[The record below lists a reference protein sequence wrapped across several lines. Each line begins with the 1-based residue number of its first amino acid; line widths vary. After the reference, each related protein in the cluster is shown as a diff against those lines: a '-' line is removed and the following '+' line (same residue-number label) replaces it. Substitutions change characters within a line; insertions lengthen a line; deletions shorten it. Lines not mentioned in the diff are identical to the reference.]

1 MNIKFLFR
9 YYLRFFILSYIFVFS
24 CDIVFA
30 TNKPSHPNLFDK
42 CTLENKCIP
51 ICIYGYENSDG
62 EVIDSAFIGYFYDI
76 DRKSTDPLDDIWVF
90 GHFLPNQKNKEPYYF
105 NDLLGDTIGWFE
117 KGEDKPFEWYS
128 THKDY
133 LSLINNFKCPM
144 FYDGSKNETNTAGNY
159 DTLKEYG
166 LYNKIFSNDWPK
178 GYQLTYSFSEEL
190 GKVLDITYYNMKDI
204 LLDNLGSLHSNPDF
218 ISYGSLA
225 SMSGFPKENELEI
238 LSMHDSNIKYSSN
251 LSYEENLKQNKIC
264 EYFNGKDTS
273 SYISE
278 LVELSNSEHLYAD
291 KIHEKIKFVANN
303 IDVRNKGVYDDY
315 FNLRFLIDYNSK
327 TVLNSNKHNGKTFTT
342 KNGFVYDMAYDRLN
356 VMLTV
361 PPKKAFDNVIN
372 SCKSLYSSYDFSNLD
387 SSEVFDE
394 YTTQMESI
402 LYKKNAVIDL
412 ESTFDCGTFFSGN
425 LAKMIGNAYFIIEIG
440 SLLIFI
446 ALSILDYAKVI
457 LNGDQDEMKK
467 TNKNTIIRLIIVV
480 SLFLLPA
487 IINFVLGIFNI
498 EGFDS
503 EHPLCVEIKNK

>member
-1 MNIKFLFR
+1 MNLKTFYKFL
-9 YYLRFFILSYIFVFS
+9 LMFFIFFS
-24 CDIVFA
+24 FNDIVLGA
-30 TNKPSHPNLFDK
+30 NELGHPDLFGD
-42 CTLENKCIP
+42 CTVENKCIP
-51 ICIYGYENSDG
+51 ICVYGHENDNG
-62 EVIDSAFIGYFYDI
+62 DTIDYAYVGYYYDI
-76 DRKSTDPLDDIWVF
+76 DRRSTNPNDTVWEIGYSYEPDSSGNIYDPAHVNLINSNVSWEVDYP
-90 GHFLPNQKNKEPYYF
+90 HFNKTSDNPSLYV
-105 NDLLGDTIGWFE
+105 N
-117 KGEDKPFEWYS
+117 
-128 THKDY
+128 
-133 LSLINNFKCPM
+133 LINNFKCPM
-144 FYDGSKNETNTAGNY
+144 YVAGGIFGDLSFQFTNTTG
-159 DTLKEYG
+159 
-166 LYNKIFSNDWPK
+166 YNK
-178 GYQLTYSFSEEL
+178 LTYSFGEEL

-218 ISYGSLA
+218 ISYGALA

-278 LVELSNSEHLYAD
+278 LVELSDSEHLYGD

-303 IDVRNKGVYDDY
+303 IDVRNKSVYDDY

-361 PPKKAFDNVIN
+361 PPKKALDNVIN
-372 SCKSLYSSYDFSNLD
+372 TCKSLYPSYDFSSLD
-387 SSEVFDE
+387 SSELFDE

-412 ESTFDCGTFFSGN
+412 ESTFDCGSFLSGN

-503 EHPLCVEIKNK
+503 KHPLCVEIKNK